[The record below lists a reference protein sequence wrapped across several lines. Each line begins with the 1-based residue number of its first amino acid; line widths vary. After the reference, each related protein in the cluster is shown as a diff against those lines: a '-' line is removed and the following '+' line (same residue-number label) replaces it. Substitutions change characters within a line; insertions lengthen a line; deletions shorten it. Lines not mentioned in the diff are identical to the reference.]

1 MLLCVTGPM
10 AAGKNAAAE
19 ILAQR
24 HQFAVVDADE
34 LAHDAAEQAKAQIVQ
49 EFGAM
54 AAQRGIRLLREDGSL
69 DRRAVGAL
77 IFSDPELV
85 RRQEAIVYP
94 QINRMFDEFITAHSG
109 QDIAINATVLYK
121 VPLIERI
128 DCVLYVDA
136 PAIQRFFR
144 ARRRD
149 GMPARQIRE
158 RFRSQR
164 HLFAK
169 YKNANADIRKVWNTG
184 TREQLEKKIAAFLAG
199 RRLRG

>member
-94 QINRMFDEFITAHSG
+94 QINRMFDEFIAARSG

-149 GMPARQIRE
+149 GMPAQQIRE

>member
-109 QDIAINATVLYK
+109 QDIAIN
-121 VPLIERI
+121 
-128 DCVLYVDA
+128 
-136 PAIQRFFR
+136 
-144 ARRRD
+144 
-149 GMPARQIRE
+149 
-158 RFRSQR
+158 
-164 HLFAK
+164 
-169 YKNANADIRKVWNTG
+169 
-184 TREQLEKKIAAFLAG
+184 
-199 RRLRG
+199 